1 MSQNSRN
8 AVRSKSI
15 PQSSSVAAAQGTKE
29 ALPPSVGRGR
39 PNVCELVI
47 AVLLKICRAANGSV
61 SRDYGALD
69 GIMSM
74 SVLEPRRRRER
85 SGARCPFGEKKL
97 HRQVVFLPTELQFVS
112 RIPAR
117 RCNLGTEYTYR
128 KSISDPFRN
137 SYCRDTWS
145 LTNPPTSRR
154 KCTVNQPMNC
164 YISVVS
170 CCWVVVRFPV

>member
-85 SGARCPFGEKKL
+85 SGARLVKKNCTGKL
-97 HRQVVFLPTELQFVS
+97 FFCQRSYNLYLVSRRGAAIWGRNTPTENQSAIHSETATAVT
-112 RIPAR
+112 P
-117 RCNLGTEYTYR
+117 GH
-128 KSISDPFRN
+128 
-137 SYCRDTWS
+137 S
-145 LTNPPTSRR
+145 LTPRPADENARSTNP
-154 KCTVNQPMNC
+154 
-164 YISVVS
+164 
-170 CCWVVVRFPV
+170 